1 MFKQDPDAA
10 MVAAHEAK
18 WLAKETL
25 EKVYVVSG
33 GGVRLDISRSTRS
46 TRSFCSLV
54 RPKSTT
60 FARYSSNAAE
70 LQPKERISPRSV
82 SCAYARLKT

>member
-25 EKVYVVSG
+25 EKVMWSVAEVCG
-33 GGVRLDISRSTRS
+33 STS
-46 TRSFCSLV
+46 AAQPV
-54 RPKSTT
+54 RPEASVPWLGQNPQLLLVI
-60 FARYSSNAAE
+60 RLMRQSSSQKKGYHHEVFHPLTLA
-70 LQPKERISPRSV
+70 
-82 SCAYARLKT
+82 